1 MLKKVFSTIVSLCL
15 IVMFGCAAYEGE
27 RPSELPAA
35 LPACVY
41 YDGIIYSHQGK
52 VIYSLP
58 ENAEIIGETNNVGLD
73 MKSDLDS
80 TVDGYVYINLN
91 DFSSLIFRWKNWDES
106 IDGKEP
112 FLILDGSAINDDIGP
127 GLFSQASPETSA
139 IHMYFYD
146 GSEGISGYLFNP
158 VDERRSIVEL
168 LNQVDAVMVDDW
180 TPEMITYPVYG
191 LEIGSEDGNGYRTF
205 WSNGYLVMR
214 DGKVYRFDFDFGKV
228 WKEHSWCNKCQLVAL
243 ADMPCARYLVQN
255 ENGWIATNMHPA
267 DDPEG
272 LDNIFIKCIEWTD
285 ERIVFE
291 LENNGSDDWPY
302 GSYYSLDVQLDGKW
316 YSVPMNCDY
325 NYVFTDELIY
335 LKAGESKQ
343 ITISL
348 IGATHYSNL
357 PAGHYRLVVYGATF
371 EQDIL

>member
-1 MLKKVFSTIVSLCL
+1 
-15 IVMFGCAAYEGE
+15 
-27 RPSELPAA
+27 
-35 LPACVY
+35 
-41 YDGIIYSHQGK
+41 
-52 VIYSLP
+52 
-58 ENAEIIGETNNVGLD
+58 
-73 MKSDLDS
+73 
-80 TVDGYVYINLN
+80 
-91 DFSSLIFRWKNWDES
+91 
-106 IDGKEP
+106 
-112 FLILDGSAINDDIGP
+112 
-127 GLFSQASPETSA
+127 
-139 IHMYFYD
+139 
-146 GSEGISGYLFNP
+146 
-158 VDERRSIVEL
+158 
-168 LNQVDAVMVDDW
+168 
-180 TPEMITYPVYG
+180 
-191 LEIGSEDGNGYRTF
+191 
-205 WSNGYLVMR
+205 
-214 DGKVYRFDFDFGKV
+214 
-228 WKEHSWCNKCQLVAL
+228 VAL

-348 IGATHYSNL
+348 TGASHYSNL